1 MAYFPFFIDIKDKP
15 FLVVGGGNVALRKV
29 RKLLPFEPKIT
40 LCAPEICEEILDIDG
55 IIIKRRKF
63 EERDLEGVFA
73 VISATSDEQL
83 NSRIYEI
90 CKEKNILV
98 NTVDVPDKC
107 GFIFPAIVKKNDISV
122 GISTGGKSPLYA
134 KYLRKKLD
142 RLITEED
149 ANAIEFLGEIRPC
162 IKAEIAD
169 EEKRKAAFERVLQL
183 CIDSG
188 KPPEKAEI
196 NRIIQEYK
204 SK

>member
-55 IIIKRRKF
+55 LIIKRRKF

-107 GFIFPAIVKKNDISV
+107 GFIFPALVKKNDISV
-122 GISTGGKSPLYA
+122 GVSTGGKSPLYA

-149 ANAIEFLGEIRPC
+149 VNAIEFLGEIRPR

>member
-107 GFIFPAIVKKNDISV
+107 GFIFPALVKKNDISV
-122 GISTGGKSPLYA
+122 GVSTGGKSPLYA

-149 ANAIEFLGEIRPC
+149 VNAIEFLGEIRPR

-169 EEKRKAAFERVLQL
+169 EEKRKAAFECVLQL